1 MTVAGPAVVQV
12 APAADRA
19 THPVHKTDPAVR
31 AGPCTPPG
39 HNLVEL
45 PAPADVLV
53 SAPHGPVSVLALDL
67 AHSGPVPVVP
77 VASRRLQAKLRGR
90 KEPLRSSAADASNIP
105 RPKKAQ

>member
-19 THPVHKTDPAVR
+19 THRVHKTDPAVR
-31 AGPCTPPG
+31 AGPCTPPVP
-39 HNLVEL
+39 NPVEL

-53 SAPHGPVSVLALDL
+53 SAPRGPVSGLALAL
-67 AHSGPVPVVP
+67 AHPGPAPAVP
-77 VASRRLQAKLRGR
+77 VASPRLQAKLRGR
-90 KEPLRSSAADASNIP
+90 REPLRSNAADASNIP